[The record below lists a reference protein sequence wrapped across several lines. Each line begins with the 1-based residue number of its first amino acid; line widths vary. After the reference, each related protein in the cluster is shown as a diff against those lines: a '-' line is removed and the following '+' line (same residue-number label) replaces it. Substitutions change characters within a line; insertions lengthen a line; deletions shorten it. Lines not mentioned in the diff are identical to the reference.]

1 MKTVLIAIVSLF
13 MVPSITIDTVPVNVE
28 KSTISWEGNKVTGSH
43 SGTINLESGSL
54 EFDDKVLVGGNFVMD
69 MTSIIVTDLE
79 GDSKAKLE
87 GHLKDDDFFGVNNF
101 PSASYVITSVKVVDA
116 TNVELTGDLTIKG
129 ITKSYTFNMAM
140 VDGGAQVFAIIDR
153 TDFDIR
159 YGSASFFDSLG
170 DRAIYDDFELNINLA
185 M

>member
-1 MKTVLIAIVSLF
+1 
-13 MVPSITIDTVPVNVE
+13 
-28 KSTISWEGNKVTGSH
+28 
-43 SGTINLESGSL
+43 
-54 EFDDKVLVGGNFVMD
+54 MD
-69 MTSIIVTDLE
+69 MTSITVTDLE

-87 GHLKDDDFFGVNNF
+87 GHLKADDFFGINNF

-116 TNVELTGDLTIKG
+116 NNVELTGDLTIKG

-153 TDFDIR
+153 TDFGIR

>member
-1 MKTVLIAIVSLF
+1 MKTVLFAIISLL
-13 MVPSITIDTVPVNVE
+13 VLPNVTLDTVPVNVE
-28 KSTISWEGNKVTGSH
+28 KSTISWEGKKVTGAH

-54 EFDDKVLVGGNFVMD
+54 DFDGKALVGGNFVMD
-69 MTSIIVTDLE
+69 MTSITVTDLE

-101 PSASYVITSVKVVDA
+101 PTASYVITSVKVLDA
-116 TNVELTGDLTIKG
+116 NNVELTGDLTIKG
-129 ITKSYTFNMAM
+129 ISKPYSFKMTM
-140 VDGGAQVFAIIDR
+140 VDGGAQVNATIDR
-153 TDFDIR
+153 TDFGIR

-170 DRAIYDDFELNINLA
+170 DRAIYDDFELNIILA

>member
-13 MVPSITIDTVPVNVE
+13 VLPNVTVDTIPVNVE
-28 KSTISWEGNKVTGSH
+28 KSTISWEGKKVTGSH

-69 MTSIIVTDLE
+69 MSSITVTDIE

-101 PSASYVITSVKVVDA
+101 PTASYVITSVSIVGA
-116 TNVELTGDLTIKG
+116 NNVELTGDLTIKG
-129 ITKSYTFNMAM
+129 ITKSYTFGMTM
-140 VDGGAQVFAIIDR
+140 VDGGAQVNAVIDR